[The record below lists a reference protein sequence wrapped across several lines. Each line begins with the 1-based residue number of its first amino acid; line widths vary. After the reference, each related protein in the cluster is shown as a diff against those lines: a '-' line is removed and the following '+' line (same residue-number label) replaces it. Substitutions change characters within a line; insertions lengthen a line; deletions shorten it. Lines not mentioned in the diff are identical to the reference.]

1 MPQPAL
7 EQRDNVYPGVT
18 SEELA
23 TIKRVF
29 ANFPAIQE
37 VILFGSRIKGTHK
50 ETSDLDI
57 LFRAVGKSS
66 SQIRD
71 MKFWIQELLDREIT
85 YPMHVK
91 ERSEV
96 TNMILLQ
103 AIMNE
108 GVRL

>member
-1 MPQPAL
+1 MTVEAMPQPAL

-50 ETSDLDI
+50 E
-57 LFRAVGKSS
+57 SS